1 MFIAMPSRYENG
13 TILFRVSDS
22 RPYREYQKC
31 NGFYSL
37 CVPVNAVTRAVAEG
51 FLNAV

>member
-1 MFIAMPSRYENG
+1 MLIAMPSRYENV
-13 TILFRVSDS
+13 TILFPVSDF

-31 NGFYSL
+31 YGLYSL
-37 CVPVNAVTRAVAEG
+37 CLPDSAVTRAVAEE